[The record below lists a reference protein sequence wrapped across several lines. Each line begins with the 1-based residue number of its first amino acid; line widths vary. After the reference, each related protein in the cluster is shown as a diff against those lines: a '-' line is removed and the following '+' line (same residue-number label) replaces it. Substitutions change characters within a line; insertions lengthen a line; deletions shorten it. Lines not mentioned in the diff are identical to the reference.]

1 MTTEVKDEFNEVVYE
16 SKKRLPKR
24 TKFVP
29 TGSYDG
35 KELTKTCHRPG
46 AYDFMTIPSMRNGE
60 RVQIERSVSMT
71 SSVKQI
77 ANWRT

>member
-1 MTTEVKDEFNEVVYE
+1 MDIQDYAEQTEEILPT
-16 SKKRLPKR
+16 KKRLPKR

-29 TGSYDG
+29 TGTYDG

-46 AYDFMTIPSMRNGE
+46 AYDFMRIPSMRNGE